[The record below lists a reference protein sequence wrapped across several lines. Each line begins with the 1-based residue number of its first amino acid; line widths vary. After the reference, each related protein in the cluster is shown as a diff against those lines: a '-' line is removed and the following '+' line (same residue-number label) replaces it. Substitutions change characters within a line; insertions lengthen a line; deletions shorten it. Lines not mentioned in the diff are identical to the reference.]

1 MRNIK
6 LTLQYDGTEYFGWQR
21 QKNTH
26 RTVQEVVETALHKI
40 IKERVSLLCAGRTDA
55 GVHAAMQVANFTTR
69 SAIPAVNIGRALNAA
84 LPADIRVI
92 LSQEVPLAFHSTHQ
106 VKSKTYRYT
115 IQNGPVHDVFL
126 RRYACWYAGRLD
138 IKKMRQ
144 AAAVLV
150 GRHDFS
156 AFRNLQKHTR
166 KTTVRRIDAISL
178 KRSKGCILIDVS
190 GRGFLYNM
198 VRTIAGTLMDVG
210 RGKIPPADLKKILA
224 AKNRSWAG
232 PTAPA
237 HGLCLLKVLY

>member
-1 MRNIK
+1 MQNIK
-6 LTLQYDGTEYFGWQR
+6 LTLQYDGSEYFGWQR
-21 QKNTH
+21 QKNTP
-26 RTVQEVVETALHKI
+26 RTVQEVIETVLQKLLKEKI
-40 IKERVSLLCAGRTDA
+40 NLLCAGRTDA

-69 SAIPAVNIGRALNAA
+69 SAIPAQNIGRALNAA

-92 LSQEVPLAFHSTHQ
+92 ASQEVLLSFHSTYQ

-126 RRYACWYAGRLD
+126 RRYAYWYAGKLD
-138 IKKMRQ
+138 MQNMRQ

-156 AFRNLQKHTR
+156 AFRNLQKNSK

-178 KRSKGCILIDVS
+178 KRSNGCILIDVS

-198 VRTIAGTLMDVG
+198 VRTIAGTLVDVG
-210 RGKIPPADLKKILA
+210 RGRIPPAQVKNILA
-224 AKNRSWAG
+224 AKNRSSAG

-237 HGLCLLKVLY
+237 HGLCLLKVVY